1 MKDEPEDL
9 TQISS
14 DPTEVFVT
22 EIAGKMRRGSL
33 TSSLITERVND
44 NLEVLVGR
52 AREEGLL
59 VRDRFVL
66 LDQLGAGGMGTVF
79 TAIDLRW
86 SGPSAAPTE
95 LPRVYPA

>member
-1 MKDEPEDL
+1 MKDTPEDL

-22 EIAGKMRRGSL
+22 EVAGKMRRGSL
-33 TSSLITERVND
+33 TASLDTERVND

-59 VRDRFVL
+59 VL
-66 LDQLGAGGMGTVF
+66 SKMQTLYY
-79 TAIDLRW
+79 DLNL
-86 SGPSAAPTE
+86 A
-95 LPRVYPA
+95 

>member
-22 EIAGKMRRGSL
+22 EVAGKVRRGSL
-33 TSSLITERVND
+33 TASLDTERVND

-66 LDQLGAGGMGTVF
+66 LDQLGAVGFVNVF
-79 TAIDLRW
+79 SAI
-86 SGPSAAPTE
+86 
-95 LPRVYPA
+95 